1 MRGYDLIKN
10 TCRFILPFL
19 ILYGFYIIL
28 NGDISPGGGFQ
39 GGVVLATCY
48 LAIFFIKDEETIPF
62 KEIVRLEKILFIT
75 LIGVGMIYIL
85 TNSHILPYFSN
96 APWRLPVSTASLILL
111 NTIIGL
117 KVTIGFGGIMLI
129 FTEEG
134 KL

>member
-19 ILYGFYIIL
+19 ILYGLYIIL

-48 LAIFFIKDEETIPF
+48 LALFFIKDEETIPF
-62 KEIVRLEKILFIT
+62 KEIVRMEKILFLT
-75 LIGVGMIYIL
+75 LIGVGIIHIL
-85 TNSHILPYFSN
+85 TSTYFLPHFAEAN
-96 APWRLPVSTASLILL
+96 WRIPVSTASLVLL

>member
-19 ILYGFYIIL
+19 ILYGLYVIL

-48 LAIFFIKDEETIPF
+48 LALFFIKDEETIPF
-62 KEIVRLEKILFIT
+62 KEIIRIEKILFLS
-75 LIGVGMIYIL
+75 LIVVGIVHL
-85 TNSHILPYFSN
+85 FTNSNAFPLFSGTS
-96 APWRLPVSTASLILL
+96 WRIHLSTATLILL

-117 KVTIGFGGIMLI
+117 KVTIGFSGIMLI

>member
-10 TCRFILPFL
+10 TCRLILPFL
-19 ILYGFYIIL
+19 ILYGLYVIL

-48 LAIFFIKDEETIPF
+48 LALFFIKDEETIPF
-62 KEIVRLEKILFIT
+62 KEIIKIEKLLFLSLILIA
-75 LIGVGMIYIL
+75 IL
-85 TNSHILPYFSN
+85 HMFTNSN
-96 APWRLPVSTASLILL
+96 AFPSQAPTDLRLKLSTATLILL

>member
-19 ILYGFYIIL
+19 ILYGIYVIL

-48 LAIFFIKDEETIPF
+48 LALFFIKDEETIPF
-62 KEIVRLEKILFIT
+62 KEIVKIEKLLF
-75 LIGVGMIYIL
+75 LSLLVVGIVHL
-85 TNSHILPYFSN
+85 FTNSQAFPILSE
-96 APWRLPVSTASLILL
+96 ASWRIHLSTATLILL

>member
-19 ILYGFYIIL
+19 ILYGLYIIL

-48 LAIFFIKDEETIPF
+48 LALFFIKDEEILAF
-62 KEIVRLEKILFIT
+62 KEIVKIEKVLFIC
-75 LIGVGMIYIL
+75 LIFFGILHMI
-85 TNSHILPYFSN
+85 TNSSAFPIYGD
-96 APWRLPVSTASLILL
+96 APWRIHLSTGSLVLL

>member
-19 ILYGFYIIL
+19 LLYGFYIIL

-48 LAIFFIKDEETIPF
+48 LALFFIKDEETIPF
-62 KEIVRLEKILFIT
+62 REIIKLEKILFLT
-75 LIGVGMIYIL
+75 LIGVGL
-85 TNSHILPYFSN
+85 VHILSSTHFFPYFAESH
-96 APWRLPVSTASLILL
+96 WRIPVSTASLVLL

>member
-48 LAIFFIKDEETIPF
+48 LALFFIKDEETIPF
-62 KEIVRLEKILFIT
+62 REIIKLEKILFLT
-75 LIGVGMIYIL
+75 LIGVGMVHL
-85 TNSHILPYFSN
+85 FTSAHFFPYFSE
-96 APWRLPVSTASLILL
+96 ARWRLPVSTTSLILL
-111 NTIIGL
+111 NAIIGL

>member
-1 MRGYDLIKN
+1 MRGYDLLKN

-62 KEIVRLEKILFIT
+62 KEIIRLEKMLFLILIM
-75 LIGVGMIYIL
+75 VGMIYIL
-85 TNSHILPYFSN
+85 MNSHVLPYFAS
-96 APWRLPVSTASLILL
+96 APWRLPVSTASLVLL

>member
-19 ILYGFYIIL
+19 ILYGLYIIL

-48 LAIFFIKDEETIPF
+48 LALFFIKDEETIPF
-62 KEIVRLEKILFIT
+62 REIIRIEKILFLT
-75 LIGVGMIYIL
+75 LVGVGLVHML
-85 TNSHILPYFSN
+85 TNAHFFPYFID
-96 APWRLPVSTASLILL
+96 APWRLSVSTASLILL